1 MANRRG
7 TLTANTVAV
16 VTIEGDHDEVE
27 VTNATGSAAIYYT
40 LGNVADTTATPTVAG
55 EGGSIFQLPAAITS
69 RTHRRPAAEAR
80 TIGTLNYYAGTL
92 KADGDVITLTTL
104 NLKNLYS
111 LSKT

>member
-7 TLTANTVAV
+7 SLTANTVAV

-27 VTNATGSAAIYYT
+27 VTNTTGSAAIYYT

-55 EGGSIFQLPAAITS
+55 ESGGIFQLPAAVTS

-80 TIGTLNYYAGTL
+80 TIVKLISSGTPGYDVQGINP
-92 KADGDVITLTTL
+92 KAVT
-104 NLKNLYS
+104 S
-111 LSKT
+111 

>member
-7 TLTANTVAV
+7 SLTANTVAV

-27 VTNATGSAAIYYT
+27 VTNTTGSAAIYYT

-55 EGGSIFQLPAAITS
+55 EGGSIFMLPAAVAS

-80 TIGTLNYYAGTL
+80 TIVKLISSGTPGYDVQGINP
-92 KADGDVITLTTL
+92 KAVT
-104 NLKNLYS
+104 S
-111 LSKT
+111 